1 MALSFLARNEV
12 SDLCI
17 GKPTLTPLPVSTT
30 VSDALFALRRCF
42 DSYLSICSSSSS
54 SHTATSESKSA
65 GKVSIVDIIC
75 FLCSDSNIH
84 SPIAALKSPVSAV
97 SSEYLIPTVDPHSSI
112 LEGLDLILD
121 GGARNLIIPRRKKKN
136 GSGGKVSEV
145 DCCCLSQEDFVRF
158 FLDSIGIF
166 SSVAAQSVETLGI
179 INTETL
185 AIGYNDPAI
194 SAIHLLKQAALAHSA
209 VVVVTNDGK
218 LIGEISPST
227 LAFFFSGGSIEND
240 TDVFSLPAAV
250 ATLTAG
256 ELMAFVDCGGGNSMI
271 PTIKERL
278 KERNLTGMLE
288 LLEGDYDEDLIS
300 VFSSSSS
307 GTSSSDEESP
317 ATRKSS
323 IGRRKYSRS
332 GSYSAR
338 MGRKSEE
345 AIVCHRRSSLV
356 AVMIQALAH
365 RVSYVW
371 VVEEEDYKLVGV
383 IVFPDL
389 LNVFREQALGLE

>member
-1 MALSFLARNEV
+1 MW
-12 SDLCI
+12 
-17 GKPTLTPLPVSTT
+17 
-30 VSDALFALRRCF
+30 
-42 DSYLSICSSSSS
+42 ICNIKR
-54 SHTATSESKSA
+54 SE
-65 GKVSIVDIIC
+65 G
-75 FLCSDSNIH
+75 
-84 SPIAALKSPVSAV
+84 
-97 SSEYLIPTVDPHSSI
+97 
-112 LEGLDLILD
+112 
-121 GGARNLIIPRRKKKN
+121 
-136 GSGGKVSEV
+136 
-145 DCCCLSQEDFVRF
+145 
-158 FLDSIGIF
+158 
-166 SSVAAQSVETLGI
+166 
-179 INTETL
+179 
-185 AIGYNDPAI
+185 
-194 SAIHLLKQAALAHSA
+194 
-209 VVVVTNDGK
+209 
-218 LIGEISPST
+218 
-227 LAFFFSGGSIEND
+227 
-240 TDVFSLPAAV
+240 
-250 ATLTAG
+250 
-256 ELMAFVDCGGGNSMI
+256 
-271 PTIKERL
+271 RL

-288 LLEGDYDEDLIS
+288 LLECDYDEDLIS